1 MPIVASGSINTTALV
16 VPGLY
21 IQIVPPQNL
30 VLNGVPTNVIGVVGT
45 ATWGPTNQALT
56 IGSMADYARSFGAV
70 QNRKYDMGTAV
81 AIAVQQGAQAFRC
94 VRVTDGTDAAA
105 TATIQTNGLTVTA
118 LYSGTSGNNIVFTIS
133 AGSKASTWRAVVGM
147 PGLTPEVY
155 DNISGTGNAFWVNLA
170 NAINTGTSDVR
181 GPSLLITA
189 TAGASTTAPVAGST
203 TLTGGTDGATTIT
216 AATLVGSDTLPRKG
230 MYALRTQGCSI
241 GVLADA
247 DDSTQYTTIDAFGMS
262 EGMYMIQV
270 LPAGTSITN
279 AVTTKQTA
287 GLDDWSSKLM
297 HGDWIYW
304 RDQVNNLIRLVSPQG
319 FIAGRLANLSP
330 EQSSLNKQIYSIV
343 GSQKSGGANSGTL
356 TGYVSG
362 DLQTLFQSGIDVIGN
377 PSPGGYYWSAL
388 LGHNSS
394 SNASVNGD
402 NYSRLT
408 NYIAAT
414 LNSGMGKFV
423 GQTINAALFRNIRA
437 TLLSYLQNL
446 LNQGILG
453 STTNTTPFSV
463 VCDASNNPQSRTA
476 LGYVQADVQVQYMG
490 INEKFIVNLEGGTT
504 VQVSTQTLPGG
515 QPATGV
521 AA

>member
-1 MPIVASGSINTTALV
+1 
-16 VPGLY
+16 
-21 IQIVPPQNL
+21 
-30 VLNGVPTNVIGVVGT
+30 
-45 ATWGPTNQALT
+45 
-56 IGSMADYARSFGAV
+56 
-70 QNRKYDMGTAV
+70 
-81 AIAVQQGAQAFRC
+81 
-94 VRVTDGTDAAA
+94 
-105 TATIQTNGLTVTA
+105 
-118 LYSGTSGNNIVFTIS
+118 
-133 AGSKASTWRAVVGM
+133 
-147 PGLTPEVY
+147 
-155 DNISGTGNAFWVNLA
+155 
-170 NAINTGTSDVR
+170 
-181 GPSLLITA
+181 
-189 TAGASTTAPVAGST
+189 
-203 TLTGGTDGATTIT
+203 
-216 AATLVGSDTLPRKG
+216 
-230 MYALRTQGCSI
+230 
-241 GVLADA
+241 
-247 DDSTQYTTIDAFGMS
+247 
-262 EGMYMIQV
+262 
-270 LPAGTSITN
+270 
-279 AVTTKQTA
+279 
-287 GLDDWSSKLM
+287 
-297 HGDWIYW
+297 
-304 RDQVNNLIRLVSPQG
+304 
-319 FIAGRLANLSP
+319 
-330 EQSSLNKQIYSIV
+330 
-343 GSQKSGGANSGTL
+343 
-356 TGYVSG
+356 
-362 DLQTLFQSGIDVIGN
+362 VIGN